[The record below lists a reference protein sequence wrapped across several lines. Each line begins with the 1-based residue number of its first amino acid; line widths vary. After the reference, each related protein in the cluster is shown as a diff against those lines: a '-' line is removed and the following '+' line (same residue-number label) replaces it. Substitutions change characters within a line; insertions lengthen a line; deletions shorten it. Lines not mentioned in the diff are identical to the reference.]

1 MLTLLRP
8 VAGSALLRTVGL
20 AAAAVLSLVAATPAA
35 AGPFKD
41 ADLFSGRSMK
51 MSMSDRKFF
60 AGVHVQAAPVKAVM
74 QSVVKKAVDA
84 KLKTNP
90 EAAPIV
96 EYIQYVPTDD
106 IKAAADSGQID
117 DFKAK
122 MKAELQAQGKL
133 TPEAAANIDQIDAQK
148 LKTMAEIVELY
159 NSPQEVLTFAL
170 EPYAGG
176 IVGPVEASV
185 RMPMAGAFTQEDG
198 ASFELGNLAVDLRTG
213 TQHGLGPVGFAWTAG
228 VTGYAPTAS
237 EDADAVALSNPL
249 ATPKFR
255 SGYAGMSGYGL
266 LGLDFTV
273 VRLLARGEY
282 TELRPAEKV
291 NSLDVLA
298 RVRPTMRYAS
308 AGGALQ
314 FDLGAVGLSAE
325 VDHMINIEGADNL
338 DGQWLATAGAR
349 FFLGPVHLGLAAQVP
364 FALPQNTSDKPQ
376 NLVGE
381 PAAFNVIAQAMFRL

>member
-8 VAGSALLRTVGL
+8 VALFASARALAI
-20 AAAAVLSLVAATPAA
+20 AAAAAALVTLPSVGHAK
-35 AGPFKD
+35 PFKD
-41 ADLFSGRSMK
+41 ADLFAGRNMK
-51 MSMSDRKFF
+51 MSMSDRKFYG
-60 AGVHVQAAPVKAVM
+60 GVHVQAAPVKAVM

-90 EAAPIV
+90 EAAPVV
-96 EYIQYVPTDD
+96 EYIQYVPTEE

-117 DFKAK
+117 EFKAK

-133 TPEAAANIDQIDAQK
+133 TPEAEANIDQIDAQK
-148 LKTMAEIVELY
+148 LKTMAEIVDLY

-170 EPYAGG
+170 EPYVGG

-185 RMPMAGAFTQEDG
+185 RMPMAGAFTQDDG
-198 ASFELGNLAVDLRTG
+198 ASFELGNLAVDVRTG

-266 LGLDFTV
+266 LGFDFTV

-282 TELRPAEKV
+282 TELRPSQEV
-291 NSLDVLA
+291 NSLDLLA
-298 RVRPTMRYAS
+298 RVRPTIRYAS

-314 FDLGAVGLSAE
+314 VDLGAVGLSAE
-325 VDHMINIEGADNL
+325 VDHMIGLEGADNL

-364 FALPQNTSDKPQ
+364 FALPQSSSDKPQ